1 MIASPLFSVDLQKA
15 QLVERVLRR
24 RGGIAEADKKRAAD
38 VESAALRQNFSS
50 LDAALPAQ
58 LQSRVTFHSLPSKTK
73 IKRITTTSPS
83 PPPP

>member
-1 MIASPLFSVDLQKA
+1 MIAPPLFSVDLQKA

-24 RGGIAEADKKRAAD
+24 GGIAEADKKRVAD

-58 LQSRVTFHSLPSKTK
+58 LQSRVIFHSLPSKTK